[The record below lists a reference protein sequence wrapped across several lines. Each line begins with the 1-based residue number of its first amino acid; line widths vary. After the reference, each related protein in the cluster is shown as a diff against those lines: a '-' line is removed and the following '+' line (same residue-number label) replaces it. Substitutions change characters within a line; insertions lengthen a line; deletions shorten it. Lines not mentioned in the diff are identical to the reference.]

1 MILESIKE
9 NIILEDRRNIIMET
23 GKLARQADGSVVVS
37 MGNTMI
43 LATVVAEKQPKEGI
57 DFLPLTIDYREK
69 YAAGGRIPGGFLKR
83 EGRPSDEEILTM
95 RVVDRML
102 RPFFP
107 DNFYHEIQIMISLL
121 SYDRSVL
128 PDGLVGL
135 AASAALS
142 ISGIP
147 FYGPVSGVRI
157 IRIED
162 KFIINPGLNQVK
174 KSDIDLIIGASID
187 SIIMVEGEM
196 KEVSET
202 EIMEAIKIAH
212 KAIKIQIESQLKLI
226 KKCSI
231 RKNIIKELIL
241 NKEDNIILRND
252 IFNFVSHK
260 IYEIYNKFYNK
271 KNRYNAYEELIKEF
285 KSKYSKEEL
294 EEKEFFID
302 KYYSDIKK
310 EIIRKIILDDE
321 LRPDGRLPKEIRKIS
336 SNVNLLPGV
345 HGSAIFTRGETQAL
359 ATVTL
364 GSSMDANRIDNAIM
378 QDQEKFY
385 LHYNFP
391 PFATGEIRYVRGV
404 SRREIGHGNLAK
416 RALKNIISD
425 NVPYTIRLVSDI
437 LESNGSSSMAT
448 VCACTLSLMDA
459 GISIKNPVAG
469 IAMGLVFNQKTNKYI
484 ILSDISG
491 DEDNFGDM
499 DFKISGTKNGITA
512 CQMDVKIH
520 KLNYNILEEAL
531 LQAKEDR
538 LYILKK
544 ISETLSE
551 SRKEIKPNAPKIITF
566 EIPKDFIGSVIGS
579 GGKVIQEIQYDT
591 ETNILIE
598 ERDNV
603 GFVEI
608 LGKDYDKINQAISRI
623 KKIVFVPQIG
633 NIYKVKVKS
642 IKGFGAFVEFT
653 KGVEGLLHISEIEH
667 KRLNKVEDVLKLGDE
682 INVKLI
688 HIDEKSGRM
697 KISRKVLL
705 PRT

>member
-1 MILESIKE
+1 MLESIKE

-23 GKLARQADGSVVVS
+23 GKLARQADGAVVVS
-37 MGNTMI
+37 MGDTMI
-43 LATVVAEKQPKEGI
+43 LATVVAEKEPKEGVN
-57 DFLPLTIDYREK
+57 FLPLTIDYREK
-69 YAAGGRIPGGFLKR
+69 YAAGGRIPGGFIKR

-102 RPFFP
+102 RPCFP
-107 DNFYHEIQIMISLL
+107 DNFYNEIQIMISLL

-147 FYGPVSGVRI
+147 FYGPISGVRI

-162 KFIINPGLNQVK
+162 QFIINPGLHQVK
-174 KSDIDLIIGASID
+174 KADIDLIVGASID

-196 KEVSET
+196 KEVSEK
-202 EIMEAIKIAH
+202 EIIEAMQIAH
-212 KAIKIQIESQLKLI
+212 QAIKIQIQSQLQLI
-226 KKCSI
+226 QKCTI
-231 RKNIIKELIL
+231 RKICIKESIFKDNINIELKHNIL
-241 NKEDNIILRND
+241 N
-252 IFNFVSHK
+252 FVHHK
-260 IYEIYNKFYNK
+260 IYEIYKKFYDK
-271 KNRYNAYEELIKEF
+271 KTRSYKYEELIKEF
-285 KSKYSKEEL
+285 KSKYSTEEL
-294 EEKEFFID
+294 QAKEFIID
-302 KYYSDIKK
+302 RYYSDIKK
-310 EIIRKIILDDE
+310 EIIREIIINE
-321 LRPDGRLPKEIRKIS
+321 KLRPDGRRPTQIRKIS
-336 SNVNLLPGV
+336 SNVNFLPGV
-345 HGSAIFTRGETQAL
+345 HGSALFTRGETQAL

-364 GSSMDANRIDNAIM
+364 GSSIDANRIDNVII

-391 PFATGEIRYVRGV
+391 PFSTGEVRSIRGV

-416 RALKNIISD
+416 RALKNMIAD

-459 GISIKNPVAG
+459 GISIKHPVAG
-469 IAMGLVFNQKTNKYI
+469 IAMGLVVDPKKNNYI

-491 DEDNFGDM
+491 DEDHVGDM
-499 DFKISGTKNGITA
+499 DFKIAGTINGITA
-512 CQMDVKIH
+512 CQMDIKSHKI
-520 KLNYNILEEAL
+520 NYNILEATLE
-531 LQAKEDR
+531 QAKTDR
-538 LYILKK
+538 LYIIKK
-544 ISETLSE
+544 ITETLAE

-566 EIPKDFIGSVIGS
+566 DIPKEFIGAVIGP
-579 GGKVIQEIQYDT
+579 GGKMIQEIQAQT
-591 ETNILIE
+591 ETHIIIE
-598 ERDNV
+598 ERDNL

-608 LGKDYDKINQAISRI
+608 VGKDSDKINQAINRI

-633 NIYKVKVKS
+633 KIYKVKVKS

-688 HIDEKSGRM
+688 DIDAKSGKM
-697 KISRKVLL
+697 KISRKILL

>member
-9 NIILEDRRNIIMET
+9 NIILEDKRNIIMET
-23 GKLARQADGSVVVS
+23 GKLARQADGSVIVS

-43 LATVVAEKQPKEGI
+43 LATVVVEKEPKEGV

-69 YAAGGRIPGGFLKR
+69 YAAGGRIPGGFIKR

-95 RVVDRML
+95 RVVDRIL

-107 DNFYHEIQIMISLL
+107 DNFYHETQIMISLL

-135 AASAALS
+135 AASAAIS

-147 FYGPVSGVRI
+147 FYGPISAVRI

-162 KFIINPGLNQVK
+162 NFIINPGLNQVK
-174 KSDIDLIIGASID
+174 KSDIDLIVGGSID

-196 KEVSET
+196 KEVSEK

-212 KAIKIQIESQLKLI
+212 KAIKIQIISQIKLVE
-226 KKCSI
+226 KCSI
-231 RKNIIKELIL
+231 NKLVIKESIF
-241 NKEDNIILRND
+241 NKEDNIILRHD
-252 IFNFVSHK
+252 IFNFVYKKILK
-260 IYEIYNKFYNK
+260 IYRKFYDK
-271 KNRYNAYEELIKEF
+271 KKRINEYEELIKEF
-285 KSKYSKEEL
+285 KSKYSKDEL
-294 EEKEFFID
+294 EEKEFIID
-302 KYYSDIKK
+302 IYYLDIKK
-310 EIIRKIILDDE
+310 EIIRNIIIEDKI
-321 LRPDGRLPKEIRKIS
+321 RPDGRDPKQIREIS
-336 SNVNLLPGV
+336 SNVNFLPGV
-345 HGSAIFTRGETQAL
+345 HGSALFTRGETQAL

-364 GSSMDANRIDNAIM
+364 GSSLDANRIDNAIM

-391 PFATGEIRYVRGV
+391 PFSTGEVRYIRGV

-469 IAMGLVFNQKTNKYI
+469 IAMGLVFDKKKNKYI

-491 DEDNFGDM
+491 DEDHFGDM

-520 KLNYNILEEAL
+520 NLNYNILEEAL
-531 LQAKEDR
+531 EQAKEDR

-544 ISETLSE
+544 ISETLAE

-566 EIPKDFIGSVIGS
+566 DIPKDFIGSVIGS

-608 LGKDYDKINQAISRI
+608 LGKDYDKINQAINRI
-623 KKIVFVPQIG
+623 KKIVFIPQIG

-642 IKGFGAFVEFT
+642 IKEFGAFVEFT
-653 KGVEGLLHISEIEH
+653 KGVEALLHISEIEH

-697 KISRKVLL
+697 KISRKVLI